1 MPGASRDTRDQE
13 TAVLRETGLTAE
25 LDFSKGVVTLPGL
38 WKALSRRKH
47 DAANQISEVKLQGR
61 MLIG

>member
-13 TAVLRETGLTAE
+13 TAVLGETGLTAG
-25 LDFSKGVVTLPGL
+25 LDSSEGAVTLPGL
-38 WKALSRRKH
+38 RKALSRRKH
-47 DAANQISEVKLQGR
+47 DVANQISEVKLQGR